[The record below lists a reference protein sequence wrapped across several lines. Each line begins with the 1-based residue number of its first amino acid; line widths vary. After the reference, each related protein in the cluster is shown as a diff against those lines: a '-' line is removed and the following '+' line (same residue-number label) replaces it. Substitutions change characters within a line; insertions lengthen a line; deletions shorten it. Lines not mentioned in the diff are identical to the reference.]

1 MDAFLKTSDDP
12 STQID
17 ASMNADSAI
26 LIERNRN
33 ILKPILKCIEFCGRR
48 GIALRGHCDDDTHID
63 GEKDANI
70 GNFKEL
76 VRFHIDSGD
85 TILEEHLR
93 NCQKNATY
101 VSKTKQNELLLC
113 IKMFIQNKIVEEVK
127 NQPFG
132 LFFGYQCD
140 EVRDSSNWEQ
150 LGLVLRYAVQGK
162 PVERLL
168 EFIQTEDVSGQSLCQ
183 HIIKSLTD
191 VGLDIKNCRSKT
203 MDGAGNMS
211 GKNIGCAALFTKESP
226 RAVYHYCSSHD
237 LSLVLCKS
245 CTISEIHIMLDTLK
259 KLGIFFTYSPKR
271 SRRLEKAV
279 DEYNSGKSK
288 SDQIT
293 KTKFKI
299 FCETRWTKKHTTLEN
314 VMDMYEPIISCLE
327 AIAELERGWD
337 RKAIIEANGLLT

>member
-1 MDAFLKTSDDP
+1 
-12 STQID
+12 
-17 ASMNADSAI
+17 MNADSAI

-113 IKMFIQNKIVEEVK
+113 IKMFIQKKIVEEVK

-140 EVRDSSNWEQ
+140 EVRDSSNW
-150 LGLVLRYAVQGK
+150 
-162 PVERLL
+162 
-168 EFIQTEDVSGQSLCQ
+168 
-183 HIIKSLTD
+183 
-191 VGLDIKNCRSKT
+191 
-203 MDGAGNMS
+203 
-211 GKNIGCAALFTKESP
+211 
-226 RAVYHYCSSHD
+226 
-237 LSLVLCKS
+237 
-245 CTISEIHIMLDTLK
+245 
-259 KLGIFFTYSPKR
+259 
-271 SRRLEKAV
+271 
-279 DEYNSGKSK
+279 NS
-288 SDQIT
+288 
-293 KTKFKI
+293 
-299 FCETRWTKKHTTLEN
+299 
-314 VMDMYEPIISCLE
+314 
-327 AIAELERGWD
+327 
-337 RKAIIEANGLLT
+337 